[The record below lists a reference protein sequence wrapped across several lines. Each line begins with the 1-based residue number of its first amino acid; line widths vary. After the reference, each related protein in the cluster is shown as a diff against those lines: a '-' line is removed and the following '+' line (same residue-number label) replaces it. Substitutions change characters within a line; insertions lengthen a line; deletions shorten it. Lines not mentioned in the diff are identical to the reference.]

1 MTNMQKITDW
11 QLAPK
16 GAIGIASDHGGFEL
30 KKQIAEYLGTLGFQV
45 KDFGPA
51 ALDPADDYPDFGA
64 PMAAA
69 VSKGELSCG
78 VLICRSGVGMGITA
92 NRFHGVRAVVAYSEQ
107 VAKASREHNCSNV
120 LVLPADYV
128 DFNTIKNIIS
138 VWASTPFSNEPSYH
152 PSGKSGNRNI

>member
-78 VLICRSGVGMGITA
+78 VLICRSGVGMGTGASA
-92 NRFHGVRAVVAYSEQ
+92 NRAFRVFSSAAPVI
-107 VAKASREHNCSNV
+107 SR
-120 LVLPADYV
+120 
-128 DFNTIKNIIS
+128 
-138 VWASTPFSNEPSYH
+138 PFSS
-152 PSGKSGNRNI
+152 